1 MPNPLVSLPKDY
13 LGGGLMILIGASA
26 AVMGATYSVGTLR
39 QMGPGF
45 FPIALGALLMLAGTA
60 IAVAAWLEHAP
71 AAVVN
76 SKTLPPEWRG
86 WACIVGA
93 LIAFVILGRYGGLLP
108 ACAAVVFIA
117 AMGDRDNKP
126 KDGVL
131 LMAIML
137 VFSVVVIW
145 GVLRMSFPLFTWGGA

>member
-26 AVMGATYSVGTLR
+26 AGMGATYSIGTLR

-45 FPIALGALLMLAGTA
+45 FPVALGVLLMFAGTA
-60 IAVAAWLEHAP
+60 IAVAAWLERAR
-71 AAVVN
+71 AGVVK
-76 SKTLPPEWRG
+76 SETLPPEWRG

-93 LIAFVILGRYGGLLP
+93 LIAFVILGRYGGLLA

-117 AMGDRDNKP
+117 AMGDRDNKL
-126 KDGVL
+126 KDGLL

-137 VFSVVVIW
+137 VFAIVVIW
-145 GVLRMSFPLFTWGGA
+145 GALRMSFPLFTWGGA